1 MSDYFDVIVIGAGP
15 AGYHAAIRA
24 AQLGLKTACID
35 KWVDAS
41 GTGVLGGTCLNV
53 GCIPSKTLLDISH
66 KYSLAKDG
74 FSGLGITTG
83 KVGIDIATMQKNK
96 RDIVKGLTRGVAGLL
111 KANDV
116 KVYTATAEL
125 GAGRKVT
132 LTFTDGQSQELGA
145 DNIILA
151 TGSVP
156 VDIPPCPMDGER
168 VIDSEGALEFA
179 AVPDRL
185 GVIGAGVIGLEL
197 GSVWSRLGAEVI
209 VLEALDE
216 FLPNADQQ
224 LSKEAAKQ
232 FKKQGLDIRL
242 GARVTGT
249 RVEENEVVVSYT
261 DKQGDQELVV
271 DKVIVAVGRRPFTQG
286 VLSADSG
293 VQLDERGFVH
303 VNDLCAT
310 DAASVFAVG
319 DVVRGPMLA
328 HKGMEEGIMVA
339 ERIAGA
345 KPVVNYECVPS
356 VIYTNPEV
364 AWVGQSEE
372 QLKAAGIAYTSGVF
386 PMAASGRAL
395 ASKETVG
402 MIKVLADA
410 DSDQI
415 LGVHMMGAHVSEL
428 ISEAVIAMEFGATA
442 EDLGLTM
449 FAHPSLSE
457 GLHEAALAVSGHA
470 IHISNRKKRK

>member
-1 MSDYFDVIVIGAGP
+1 LSEYYDVIVIGAGP

-24 AQLGLKTACID
+24 SQLGLNTACVD

-41 GTGVLGGTCLNV
+41 GDGVLGGTCLNV
-53 GCIPSKTLLDISH
+53 GCIPSKALLDISH
-66 KYSLAKDG
+66 KYKQAKED
-74 FSGLGITTG
+74 FSAIGITTQ
-83 KVGIDIATMQKNK
+83 KVDIDIATMQKNK
-96 RDIVKGLTRGVAGLL
+96 RDVVEGLTRGVAGLL
-111 KANDV
+111 KANGV
-116 KVYTATAEL
+116 EVFTANAEL
-125 GAGRKVT
+125 VAGRTVK
-132 LTFTDGQSQELGA
+132 LTDGDGQVKEMSA
-145 DNIILA
+145 ANVILA

-156 VDIPPCPMDGER
+156 VDIPPCPMDGDS
-168 VIDSEGALEFA
+168 VIDSEGALELTT
-179 AVPDRL
+179 VPAKL

-197 GSVWSRLGAEVI
+197 GSVWSRLGSDVV

-216 FLPNADQQ
+216 FLPNADRQ

-242 GARVTGT
+242 ATRVTAT
-249 RVEENEVVVSYT
+249 RVEDKGVVVSYT
-261 DKQGDQELVV
+261 DSEADHELLF
-271 DKVIVAVGRRPFTQG
+271 DKVIVAVGRKPFTEG
-286 VLSADSG
+286 VLTAESG
-293 VQLDERGFVH
+293 VQLDERGFIH

-310 DAASVFAVG
+310 DAPGVFAVG

-339 ERIAGA
+339 ERIAGE
-345 KPVVNYECVPS
+345 KPLVNYECVPS
-356 VIYTNPEV
+356 VIYTHPEV
-364 AWVGQSEE
+364 AWVGQTEE
-372 QLKAAGIAYTSGVF
+372 QLKADGVGYKSGVF

-395 ASKETVG
+395 ASKETAG
-402 MIKVLADA
+402 MIKVLAEA

-415 LGVHMMGAHVSEL
+415 LGVHIMGAHASEL

-457 GLHEAALAVSGHA
+457 GLHEAALAVSGRV
-470 IHISNRKKRK
+470 IHISNRKRRK